1 MFKRKRMYYRE
12 VARQYEATGEIAKAL
27 EASDTR
33 LKEARS
39 NRQLE
44 KLLETEQ
51 KMRSKEENK
60 RLDGIYAKL

>member
-51 KMRSKEENK
+51 KMRSKE
-60 RLDGIYAKL
+60 